1 MKANMC
7 GVMNIRF
14 VGTANE
20 LTDYLKALWGDDEYE
35 MVENPETGEMH

>member
-14 VGTANE
+14 SGTASE
-20 LTDYLKALWGDDEYE
+20 LTNFMNQMWRDDEYE
-35 MVENPETGEMH
+35 MVENPETGEIH